1 MKRSARF
8 TPEDKIHIGLL
19 LAIGA
24 LAGALILGRAPG
36 DPRRVPTAAA
46 VAGSVDTPLEPTR
59 AELDACIEQLK
70 VWVERSHDRAGT
82 ALELSLGLQGLG
94 LRGLGQGGSDRDAPP
109 ARAMAK
115 MLAEGNAAASLAML
129 LEAGVSLDRELP
141 LETGGVSVRQL
152 VEAELQKSREVQP
165 ARHEPDAWQLDLLS
179 FATLGGLT
187 QYRERLAQL
196 TQRSLSHLD
205 RQYRDANARQGAGKL
220 EALDLKQLAEVWEQR
235 GGPNGPATDELHI
248 SAAVFRAVA
257 VLAEPELE
265 QRARRHLSTLLF
277 SYQTDRA
284 LHHHLLTTSA
294 DPGRAIAVR
303 LAALESLGRLEQAL
317 YSAHL
322 AFRREA
328 RPDPAPRTA
337 SVMRQAAHDL
347 IDHWQHLRQ
356 TALFEPQHGE
366 VAGGRSELMR
376 AAVHALRGLRTARIA
391 V

>member
-1 MKRSARF
+1 MNRSARF
-8 TPEDKIHIGLL
+8 TPEDKIHVGLV

-24 LAGALILGRAPG
+24 LAGVLFLGRAPA
-36 DPRRVPTAAA
+36 DLRQVPTAPIPDLANA
-46 VAGSVDTPLEPTR
+46 PREPTR

-70 VWVERSHDRAGT
+70 GWVERWHDRAGT

-94 LRGLGQGGSDRDAPP
+94 LRGLGEGGPEPDAPP
-109 ARAMAK
+109 TRAMVK
-115 MLAEGNAAASLAML
+115 LLADGDTTASLVML
-129 LEAGVSLDRELP
+129 LEAGVSLDREIP
-141 LETGGVSVRQL
+141 LQMGVVSVKQL
-152 VEAELQKSREVQP
+152 VQTELQKS
-165 ARHEPDAWQLDLLS
+165 HELPPSTAGLDAWQLDLLS

-196 TQRSLSHLD
+196 TQRSLTRLE

-220 EALDLKQLAEVWEQR
+220 EALDLKQMAEVWEQR
-235 GGPNGPATDELHI
+235 SGPGGPRADELHT

-265 QRARRHLSTLLF
+265 LQARRHLSTLLF
-277 SYQTDRA
+277 RYQTDRA
-284 LHHHLLTTSA
+284 LYHHLLTASA
-294 DPGRAIAVR
+294 DPSRATAVR
-303 LAALESLGRLEQAL
+303 LSALESLGRLEQAL

-322 AFRREA
+322 AFRRAA

-356 TALFEPQHGE
+356 TALFEAHGDTT
-366 VAGGRSELMR
+366 ARRSVLMR
-376 AAVHALRGLRTARIA
+376 AAVHALRGLRTARVA